1 MILMTRDQAL
11 RIKLSTSLSVWLLA
25 LVNVYFV
32 GLFVWALVHWVI
44 GDRWWWLFALNA
56 LAPYLFLPLPAI
68 LPLAFRL
75 RRRETW
81 AGLGLAFALFAYLYG
96 GLFLPQLPGAQANGP
111 TLTVMAYNVLGFNLA
126 TSNVVEAIRASQAD
140 VIALQELNPENA
152 EAIERELME
161 VYPYQILNPQNGV
174 TGSGVISRYPLRPTG
189 EHLPGGWIGTP
200 HVLELD
206 FDGQPVTLIRFHAY
220 AGINNVAPREAQA
233 RIIADFV
240 AAHPGPFI
248 AAGDLNATDMSFAY
262 RLLTGQLRDSWR
274 EAGWGFGQTFPGA
287 ASVGSS
293 RPTLAGIPVP
303 MWLVRIDYIFHSD
316 DFTAAAARIGP
327 WDGAS
332 DHRPVVAEL
341 VLRK

>member
-1 MILMTRDQAL
+1 MTKEAL
-11 RIKLSTSLSVWLLA
+11 RIKLSTSINVWLLA
-25 LVNVYFV
+25 LVNVYFA

-68 LPLAFRL
+68 LPIAFRL

-81 AGLGLAFALFAYLYG
+81 VGLGLAFVLFAYLYG
-96 GLFLPQLPGAQANGP
+96 GLFLPSFPAAQVSGP
-111 TLTVMAYNVLGFNLA
+111 TLRVMAYNVLGFNMA
-126 TSNVVEAIRASQAD
+126 TSDVVEAIRASQAD
-140 VIALQELNPENA
+140 VVALQELNPENA
-152 EAIERELME
+152 EAIERELAE
-161 VYPYQILNPQNGV
+161 AYPYQILNPQDGV
-174 TGSGVISRYPLRPTG
+174 AGSGVISRYPLRPTG
-189 EHLPGGWIGTP
+189 EPLPLNWIGTP
-200 HVLELD
+200 HVLVLD

-233 RIIADFV
+233 QVIADF
-240 AAHPGPFI
+240 AATHSGPLVVV
-248 AAGDLNATDMSFAY
+248 GDFNVTDMNVAY
-262 RLLTGQLRDSWR
+262 RIVTRQLRDSWR
-274 EAGWGFGQTFPGA
+274 EAGWGFGHTFPGA

-303 MWLVRIDYIFHSD
+303 MWLVRIDYVFHSD
-316 DFTAAAARIGP
+316 NFTAAAARLGP
-327 WDGAS
+327 WDGVS